1 MKTPVRGV
9 LILVMVLAMVGAYL
23 GGFVSAQTSSA
34 PAGAHA
40 PALTNVQLA
49 ALAAA
54 NAVLLEG
61 DGTVPTYLPIML
73 AD

>member
-1 MKTPVRGV
+1 MKPPVRSV

-34 PAGAHA
+34 QVGVHA
-40 PALTNVQLA
+40 PAFTDAQLA
-49 ALAAA
+49 AVAAA
-54 NAVLLEG
+54 NTVLLND
-61 DGTVPTYLPIML
+61 DGAVPTYLPIML